1 MKKCLAFARREA
13 VLTAAAALALL
24 SAVLVPP
31 DTQYASYIDYNTL
44 LLLFGLMAVMAGFQQ
59 QGAFAALGGRLLRY
73 TATTRRLSL
82 ELVLLPF
89 FLSML
94 VTNDVALIAFVPF
107 AVAVLRMAGQERLL
121 GRVVVLQALAANL
134 GSMLTPV
141 GNPQN
146 LYLFACSGMG
156 LGAFVGLMLPYV
168 AASGALVALLALTVP
183 SAPVQSMR
191 VNARL
196 GSARALAC
204 CTAGFALCLLCVADV
219 CAPAVAAALI
229 AAFLLAFDRPL
240 LKRVDYGLLATF
252 AAFFVFV
259 GNMGRLPALRSLIES
274 LLAGREMIWAVLLS
288 QVISN
293 VPCALLLSGFTAR
306 WEALIVGCNLGGLG
320 TLIASM
326 ASLIS
331 FKMVAQTQP
340 QQRRAYLMRF
350 TALNLLALGLLL
362 ALAFALGQG

>member
-31 DTQYASYIDYNTL
+31 DAQYASYIDYNTL

-82 ELVLLPF
+82 ALVLLPF

-121 GRVVVLQALAANL
+121 GRVVVLQTLAANL

-168 AASGALVALLALTVP
+168 AAP
-183 SAPVQSMR
+183 
-191 VNARL
+191 
-196 GSARALAC
+196 
-204 CTAGFALCLLCVADV
+204 
-219 CAPAVAAALI
+219 
-229 AAFLLAFDRPL
+229 
-240 LKRVDYGLLATF
+240 
-252 AAFFVFV
+252 
-259 GNMGRLPALRSLIES
+259 GR
-274 LLAGREMIWAVLLS
+274 W
-288 QVISN
+288 
-293 VPCALLLSGFTAR
+293 
-306 WEALIVGCNLGGLG
+306 W
-320 TLIASM
+320 
-326 ASLIS
+326 
-331 FKMVAQTQP
+331 
-340 QQRRAYLMRF
+340 RF
-350 TALNLLALGLLL
+350 WR
-362 ALAFALGQG
+362 